1 MSIFKTKIPNS
12 VLLDLL
18 DVCEIEKNHYII
30 NKMTFKNIQKNHL
43 PTFLKKCDE
52 YYSKSAKKYLN
63 VSKYKSFLTI
73 VRQICNANGIPFFYK
88 IKYIHSTYE
97 IVYYVQKD
105 GLKLDGL
112 KLPNPEGTFQNDIQP
127 EESLEVNNII
137 F

>member
-1 MSIFKTKIPNS
+1 MSIFKKKIPDS

-18 DVCEIEKNHYII
+18 NVCEIEKNHYII
-30 NKMTFKNIQKNHL
+30 NKTTFKNIQKNHL
-43 PTFLKKCDE
+43 TTFLEKCDE
-52 YYSKSAKKYLN
+52 YYSKAAKKYLN

-97 IVYYVQKD
+97 IVYYIQKD
-105 GLKLDGL
+105 PGL

-127 EESLEVNNII
+127 GESREVNNII